1 MVSLGCGKQSEE
13 PARGSDRYF
22 PPALASPGHRVAL
35 PFKLGLEN
43 TAGKE
48 LTTETLPEFVL
59 GEMPCPFVSS
69 RGLRCG
75 GWVVF
80 WQNWEWGCVVTGP
93 QVTRGV
99 ALPLLPGTGL
109 PFVFFF
115 CLLCENISCSA
126 VCSVMLG
133 GPWTQGQ
140 RGTWHEPRHV
150 A

>member
-35 PFKLGLEN
+35 PVKLGLEN

-69 RGLRCG
+69 RSQVWWVGGVLAKLGVGLRSHRSSSHQG
-75 GWVVF
+75 GGPAPAPRDWVAF
-80 WQNWEWGCVVTGP
+80 C
-93 QVTRGV
+93 
-99 ALPLLPGTGL
+99 
-109 PFVFFF
+109 FF